1 MKPRVMNPPSDAMR
15 RRILSTFAASL
26 IACGSPASRGA
37 APVPTTVPARAAP
50 AGEAAGYDD
59 WYPDDITPPAG
70 TQYPCALTALPRDLP
85 GVPAADRQFVNH
97 VYSMVLKATQAK
109 LELLHALKDTDGLQ
123 VPLDRYLEAT
133 QEARDRIVAEPVP
146 AGLEEFTGDVLEAL
160 DKQRSFFRAAVASR
174 ARGVSWNELFQHPD
188 GRAASRR
195 LISAWSRMT
204 QRYPQWSPAL
214 RDSVYHHLCALDL
227 F

>member
-1 MKPRVMNPPSDAMR
+1 M
-15 RRILSTFAASL
+15 
-26 IACGSPASRGA
+26 
-37 APVPTTVPARAAP
+37 
-50 AGEAAGYDD
+50 
-59 WYPDDITPPAG
+59 
-70 TQYPCALTALPRDLP
+70 
-85 GVPAADRQFVNH
+85 PAADRQFVNH

-109 LELLHALKDTDGLQ
+109 LVLLHALEDTEGLQ
-123 VPLDRYLEAT
+123 APLDRYLAAT
-133 QEARDRIVAEPVP
+133 QETRDRIVAEPVP

-160 DKQRSFFRAAVASR
+160 DRQRSFFRAAVASR
-174 ARGVSWNELFQHPD
+174 ARGVAWDELFQHPD
-188 GRAASRR
+188 GRVASRR